1 MDARGYGRRE
11 ATKSTVRRIATGV
24 TVLGLLLAAIGVYG
38 VIDSSSMFGLGL
50 PIITL
55 AFTLCAV
62 GMAVSGRRSTR
73 TRYRPDP
80 WGLPEWCVVA
90 SGAIALTTMLVAR
103 ALDVSGTVVS
113 FQPLAV
119 PALPLLPVVGI
130 LVAATPA
137 FVIPAPRLGT
147 ARAKPEVEAVAA

>member
-1 MDARGYGRRE
+1 M
-11 ATKSTVRRIATGV
+11 I
-24 TVLGLLLAAIGVYG
+24 GLLLAAIGVYG
-38 VIDSSSMFGLGL
+38 VIDSSSLFGLGL

-55 AFTLCAV
+55 AFALCAV

-90 SGAIALTTMLVAR
+90 SGVIALTTMLVAR

-130 LVAATPA
+130 LVAAVPA
-137 FVIPAPRLGT
+137 FVIPAPRVST